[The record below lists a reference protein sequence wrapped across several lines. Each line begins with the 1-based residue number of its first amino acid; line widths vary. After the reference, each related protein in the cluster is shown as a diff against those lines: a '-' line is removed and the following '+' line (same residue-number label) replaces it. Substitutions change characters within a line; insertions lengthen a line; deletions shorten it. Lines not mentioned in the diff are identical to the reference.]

1 MTKYNSKNED
11 YIKNSFLNSIFE
23 SCVTKQI
30 ENFWFDKIVKNKNGF
45 NDNTFG
51 RFMEIYMNQNE
62 FNVYQLSLLM
72 RIMDLENFEEESIK
86 KLLFLLQK
94 NDFVRSLF
102 LEKLYFITLNK
113 KLLHFYLK
121 YPSNFKSETLYSY
134 FRKIYD
140 NYNFSIEIVII
151 LADIMSK
158 INLEKSNKHII
169 NLIYEFISKNDYI
182 HGKLYSEI
190 FAFLNSNYIILN

>member
-1 MTKYNSKNED
+1 MTKYNSGNED
-11 YIKNSFLNSIFE
+11 YIKNSFLNGIFE

-30 ENFWFDKIVKNKNGF
+30 ENFWIDKIVKNRNGF
-45 NDNTFG
+45 NDNAFG
-51 RFMEIYMNQNE
+51 RFMEIYMSQNE

-169 NLIYEFISKNDYI
+169 NIIYEFISKNDYI

-190 FAFLNSNYIILN
+190 FAFLISKYIILN